1 MHDPAVQ
8 SKIHPGYLG
17 VTDIT
22 ETDKNLILGNS
33 FFFFPSVIILTHL
46 KSVNSIYMY
55 SS

>member
-33 FFFFPSVIILTHL
+33 FFSPSVIILTHL